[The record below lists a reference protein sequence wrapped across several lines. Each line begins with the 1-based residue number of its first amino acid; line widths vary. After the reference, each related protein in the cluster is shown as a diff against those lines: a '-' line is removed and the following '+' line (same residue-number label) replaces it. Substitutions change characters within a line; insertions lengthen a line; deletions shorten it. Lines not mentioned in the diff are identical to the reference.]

1 MIKVEE
7 SDKVAI
13 SFIGKLENGEIFKT
27 VDETKPLVIEI
38 GNSEAPPTLE
48 ISLKGMQVGDKKT
61 VRVPPDESYGPRN
74 KELLQTIEKGNFEEH
89 INPRPG
95 LVLSL
100 KVNKD
105 GEEHQVPATVIEI
118 DGDNVTV
125 DYNHPLA
132 GHHLTYDVTVVSIEK
147 A

>member
-7 SDKVAI
+7 NDKVAI

-27 VDETKPLVIEI
+27 VEESAPLIIEM

-48 ISLKGMQVGDKKT
+48 IALKEMQVGQQKT
-61 VRVPPDESYGPRN
+61 IRVPPEESYGPRS
-74 KELLQTIEKGNFEEH
+74 KDLLQTIEKDTFDGH
-89 INPRPG
+89 LDPKPG
-95 LVLSL
+95 MVLSL

-105 GEEHQVPATVIEI
+105 GEEHQVPATVIEV
-118 DGDNVTV
+118 DNENVTV

-132 GHHLTYDVTVVSIEK
+132 GHNLTYNVTVVSIEK

>member
-1 MIKVEE
+1 MVKVEE
-7 SDKVAI
+7 NDKVAI

-27 VDETKPLVIEI
+27 VGDSEPLIVEM
-38 GNSEAPPTLE
+38 GSSEAPPTLE
-48 ISLKGMQVGDKKT
+48 IALKEMQVGEKKT
-61 VRVPPDESYGPRN
+61 IRVPPEESYGPRS
-74 KELLQTIEKGNFEEH
+74 KDLLQTIEKDTFEGH
-89 INPRPG
+89 IDPKPG
-95 LVLSL
+95 MIMSL

-105 GEEHQVPATVIEI
+105 GEEHQVPATVIEV
-118 DGDNVTV
+118 DGENVTV

>member
-1 MIKVEE
+1 MIKVDEK
-7 SDKVAI
+7 DKVAI

-27 VDETKPLVIEI
+27 VEESEPLIVEI
-38 GNSEAPPTLE
+38 GISEAPPTLE
-48 ISLKGMQVGDKKT
+48 IALKGMQVGEQKT
-61 VRVPPDESYGPRN
+61 IRVPPEESYGPRS
-74 KELLQTIEKGNFEEH
+74 KDLLQTIELDSFEGH
-89 INPRPG
+89 IDPKPG
-95 LVLSL
+95 MVLSL
-100 KVNKD
+100 KVTKD
-105 GEEHQVPATVIEI
+105 GEDHQVPATVVEL